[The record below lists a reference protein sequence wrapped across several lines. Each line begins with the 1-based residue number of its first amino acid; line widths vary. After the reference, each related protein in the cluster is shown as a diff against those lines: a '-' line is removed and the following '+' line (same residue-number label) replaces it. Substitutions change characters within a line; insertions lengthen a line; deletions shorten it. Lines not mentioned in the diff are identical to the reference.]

1 MVSINSVIPKYT
13 AGDGTPC
20 TKEEEK
26 LIDSLQRLARKWTKD
41 GKDLMLF
48 SWAGTLCVVKKSA
61 INDDMFEQGVVTRIF
76 GITNDGGDPDN
87 TY

>member
-1 MVSINSVIPKYT
+1 MDTVPKYT
-13 AGDGTPC
+13 ASDGTPC

-26 LIDSLQRLARKWTKD
+26 LIDSLERLAKKWKKD
-41 GKDLMLF
+41 GNDLMLF
-48 SWAGTLCVVKKSA
+48 SWAGTLCVVKRSC
-61 INDDMFEQGVVTRIF
+61 IDDSQFENGIVTRIL

>member
-1 MVSINSVIPKYT
+1 MELSTKYI

-26 LIDSLQRLARKWTKD
+26 LIDSLERLAKKWQKY

-48 SWAGTLCVVKKSA
+48 SWAGTLCVVKKSC
-61 INDDMFEQGVVTRIF
+61 IDDDYFEKGVV
-76 GITNDGGDPDN
+76 D
-87 TY
+87 

>member
-1 MVSINSVIPKYT
+1 MDCSHKYF

-26 LIDSLQRLARKWTKD
+26 LINSLKRLARKWKET
-41 GKDLMLF
+41 GCDLMIF
-48 SWAGTLCVVKKSA
+48 SWAGTLCVVKKSC
-61 INDDMFEQGVVTRIF
+61 INDEVFEDGVVDRIY

-87 TY
+87 KY